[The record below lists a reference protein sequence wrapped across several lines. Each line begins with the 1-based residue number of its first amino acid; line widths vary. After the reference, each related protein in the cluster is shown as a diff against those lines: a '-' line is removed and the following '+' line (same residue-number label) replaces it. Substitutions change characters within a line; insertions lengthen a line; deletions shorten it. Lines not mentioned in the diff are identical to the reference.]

1 MNANKYAKEN
11 ALDLKV
17 MMNNLVFIQ
26 TYFQTVSETITRLEK
41 SEQEMPEALKL
52 IEKMTQRINET
63 PSTPVTEH

>member
-17 MMNNLVFIQ
+17 LTNNLVFI
-26 TYFQTVSETITRLEK
+26 QTVSETITRLEK

-52 IEKMTQRINET
+52 I
-63 PSTPVTEH
+63 